1 MAIRTFRRGRG
12 PTTFQCQ
19 VCERM
24 TRDTGQG
31 VDHLCEQCFDIA
43 GLDNMVNDE
52 GYKPGEPAFA
62 SARRECDALLEKA
75 VRLGSNGD
83 AIKQSNTY
91 IWCLASDFETAE
103 PPLTAEPKG
112 MDVRPFI
119 APPVVPA
126 ELVKPLAELPVR
138 KPRKLYKV
146 AIEDGMVYQNGV
158 AIAHMGRGSMVYITA
173 QDEKRS
179 FIARFKYAR
188 PSSKAR
194 KFVRTVFARLTLAEY
209 LARYADG
216 RGVSPAD
223 IEAQCEGYASSLDRY
238 QRTHAL
244 SRGSCATS

>member
-1 MAIRTFRRGRG
+1 MAIRNFRRGRG

-43 GLDNMVNDE
+43 GLDNMVNDN
-52 GYKPGEPAFA
+52 GYQPGTPDFDK
-62 SARRECDALLEKA
+62 ARSECDALLEKA

-83 AIKQSNTY
+83 LIKKSNSF
-91 IWCLASDFETAE
+91 IWCLAADFETAE
-103 PPLTAEPKG
+103 PPLTV
-112 MDVRPFI
+112 D

-126 ELVKPLAELPVR
+126 ALVKPLAELPVR
-138 KPRKLYKV
+138 KPRKVHKV
-146 AIEDGMVYQNGV
+146 TIEEGMVYQNGV
-158 AIAHMGRGSMVYITA
+158 LIAHMGRGPLVYITA

-194 KFVRTVFARLTLAEY
+194 KFVRTVFGQLSLAEY
-209 LARYADG
+209 LARYNDG
-216 RGVSPAD
+216 AVSPAD
-223 IEAQCEGYASSLDRY
+223 IEAQCEGFASSLDRY

-244 SRGSCATS
+244 SRGSCPRG

>member
-1 MAIRTFRRGRG
+1 MAIRNFRRGRG

-31 VDHLCEQCFDIA
+31 VDHLCEQCFEIA
-43 GLDNMVNDE
+43 GLDNMVNDN
-52 GYKPGEPAFA
+52 GYQPGTPDFDN
-62 SARRECDALLEKA
+62 ARRECDALLDKA

-83 AIKQSNTY
+83 HIKKSNTY

-103 PPLTAEPKG
+103 PPLT
-112 MDVRPFI
+112 
-119 APPVVPA
+119 PVFTAA
-126 ELVKPLAELPVR
+126 ELVQIEEGKAKVLAQPFVPVR

-146 AIEDGMVYQNGV
+146 AIEEGMVYQNGV
-158 AIAHMGRGSMVYITA
+158 AIAHMGRGPLVYITA

-194 KFVRTVFARLTLAEY
+194 KFVRTVFARMTLAEY
-209 LARYADG
+209 LATYNDG
-216 RGVSPAD
+216 AVSPAD
-223 IEAQCEGYASSLDRY
+223 IEARCEGFASSLDRY
-238 QRTHAL
+238 QRTHAQ
-244 SRGSCATS
+244 